1 MMIITFIAKGLLYL
15 MMKKLWKHSIIFF
28 LILRTT
34 LSLAVNHFI
43 TKPSVE
49 LFTVHV
55 KRASEEYKKHPS
67 IVYITNKMTSVDNPK
82 FKLRFFP
89 LNETFG
95 GIEKLPPKKAF
106 QAFDMLAKIIK
117 ENQDLLSFCI
127 FHNFSNAFS
136 SCSFPTVLTYAHV
149 GPALKRIIKQTK
161 KIIDL
166 LVSSQM

>member
-1 MMIITFIAKGLLYL
+1 MMIITFIDKGLLYL
-15 MMKKLWKHSIIFF
+15 MIKKLWKHSINVF
-28 LILRTT
+28 LILRTIS
-34 LSLAVNHFI
+34 SLAVNPFI
-43 TKPSVE
+43 KKPSVE
-49 LFTVHV
+49 LFTVPV
-55 KRASEEYKKHPS
+55 KRASEECKKHSS
-67 IVYITNKMTSVDNPK
+67 IVYITSKMTSVDNPK

-106 QAFDMLAKIIK
+106 QAFDMLANIIK

-149 GPALKRIIKQTK
+149 RLALKRIIKPIK

-166 LVSSQM
+166 LVSS